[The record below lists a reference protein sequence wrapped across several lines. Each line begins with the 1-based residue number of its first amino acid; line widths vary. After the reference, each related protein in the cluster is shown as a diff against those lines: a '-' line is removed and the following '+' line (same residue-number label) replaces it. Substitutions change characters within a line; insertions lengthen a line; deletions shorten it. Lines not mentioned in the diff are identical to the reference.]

1 MITRDEIR
9 SIPELNKS
17 IQSDKERLRVLREK
31 ATSLP
36 SMSDQERV
44 QTSPHLSGNKYVE
57 EAVDLNR
64 EIQKKEVQLVELQA
78 RASLFIY
85 ALPADTDKDKL
96 TRKVLKYRYLRC
108 YLWEEIAN
116 LLVYDIRWVQKI
128 EDLATSKLD

>member
-9 SIPELNKS
+9 SIPELHKS

-85 ALPADTDKDKL
+85 ALPAYTDKDKL